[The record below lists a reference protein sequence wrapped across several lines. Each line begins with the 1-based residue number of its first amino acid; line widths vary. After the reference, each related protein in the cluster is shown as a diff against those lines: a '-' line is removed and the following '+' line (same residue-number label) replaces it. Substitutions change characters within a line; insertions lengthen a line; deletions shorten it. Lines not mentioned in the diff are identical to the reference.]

1 MSRFRLLILKAFPLE
16 RPRGWGRIMIKAL
29 LIDDDAN
36 LRQGMKGLL
45 NRYASDIEIIG
56 EADSVKT
63 GTIAMEKLHP
73 QVVFLDIQL
82 NDGTGFDILERVA
95 QSQGKI
101 NSHIVFITAHE
112 QYAIKAFRFS
122 ALDFLLKP
130 VDPDD
135 LEKVVEKIKSV
146 SKQKESFEHIDLLL
160 ENIRKKV
167 DHFKRI
173 ALSTSDGIHLFDI
186 SDIIRCESE
195 GNYTTFYIKD
205 HKPVLISKTL
215 KEYEE
220 LLTEHGFE
228 RIHQS
233 HLINLAYLKSYIK
246 KDGGYVVMGDNSNLP
261 ISQRKKERLQELLKN
276 L

>member
-1 MSRFRLLILKAFPLE
+1 
-16 RPRGWGRIMIKAL
+16 MIKAI
-29 LIDDDAN
+29 LIDDDQN
-36 LRQGMKGLL
+36 LREGMKGLL
-45 NRYASDIEIIG
+45 ERFAPNIEIIG
-56 EADSVKT
+56 EADSVAT
-63 GTIAMEKLHP
+63 GIEAMDTLKP

-82 NDGTGFDILERVA
+82 NDGTGFDILEQLA
-95 QSQGKI
+95 AKNGAIKS
-101 NSHIVFITAHE
+101 NIVFITAHE

-130 VDPDD
+130 VDPDELQKVIVKIESV
-135 LEKVVEKIKSV
+135 LEKTNDYA
-146 SKQKESFEHIDLLL
+146 HIDLLL

-167 DHFKRI
+167 DNFKRI

-195 GNYTTFYIKD
+195 DNYTKFYIKNN
-205 HKPVLISKTL
+205 KPVLISKTL

-233 HLINLAYLKSYIK
+233 HLINLNYLKSYIK
-246 KDGGYVVMGDNSNLP
+246 KDGGYVIMADESHLP
-261 ISQRKKERLQELLKN
+261 ISQRKRERLQEILKTI
-276 L
+276 

>member
-1 MSRFRLLILKAFPLE
+1 MITAILIE
-16 RPRGWGRIMIKAL
+16 
-29 LIDDDAN
+29 DDAN
-36 LRQGMKGLL
+36 LRAGMKQLL
-45 NRYASDIEIIG
+45 ARYAPEIDIIG
-56 EADSVKT
+56 EADCVKE
-63 GTIAMEKLHP
+63 GLEVLKKHKP
-73 QVVFLDIQL
+73 QVLFLDIQL
-82 NDGTGFDILERVA
+82 TDGTGFDLLE
-95 QSQGKI
+95 QWTNSIGKI
-101 NSHIVFITAHE
+101 HTQIVFITAHE

-130 VDPDD
+130 VDPEE
-135 LEKVVEKIKSV
+135 LQKVIEKIKNV
-146 SKQKESFEHIDLLL
+146 LQNQNDYAHIDLLL

-173 ALSTSDGIHLFDI
+173 ALSTSDGIHLFEI

-195 GNYTTFYIKD
+195 DNYTKFYIKNN
-205 HKPVLISKTL
+205 KPILISKTL

-233 HLINLAYLKSYIK
+233 HLINLQYLKSYIK
-246 KDGGYVVMGDNSNLP
+246 KDGGYVVMGDQSHLP
-261 ISQRKKERLQELLKN
+261 ISQRKKERLQEILKT

>member
-1 MSRFRLLILKAFPLE
+1 
-16 RPRGWGRIMIKAL
+16 MITAI

-36 LRQGMKGLL
+36 LRNGMKSFLE
-45 NRYASDIEIIG
+45 RYAPEISIIG

-63 GTIAMEKLHP
+63 GVAAMQNLQP

-82 NDGTGFDILERVA
+82 GDGTGFDILEQMA
-95 QSQGKI
+95 AKNGKTQ
-101 NSHIVFITAHE
+101 SHIVFITAHE

-130 VDPDD
+130 VDPEE
-135 LEKVVEKIKSV
+135 LQKVIEKIKGV
-146 SKQKESFEHIDLLL
+146 LESNRDYAHIDLLL

-167 DHFKRI
+167 DNFKRI
-173 ALSTSDGIHLFDI
+173 ALSTSDGIHLFEI

-195 GNYTTFYIKD
+195 DNYTKFYIKNN
-205 HKPVLISKTL
+205 KPVLISKTL

-233 HLINLAYLKSYIK
+233 HLINLSYLKSYIK
-246 KDGGYVVMGDNSNLP
+246 KDGGYVVMADNSNLP
-261 ISQRKKERLQELLKN
+261 ISQRKKERLQELLKT